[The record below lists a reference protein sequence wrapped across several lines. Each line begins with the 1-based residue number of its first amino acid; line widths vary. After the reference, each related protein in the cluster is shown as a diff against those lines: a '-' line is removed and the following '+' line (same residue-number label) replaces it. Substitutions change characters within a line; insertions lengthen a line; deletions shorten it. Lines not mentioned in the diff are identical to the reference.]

1 MKVTKQPFWR
11 MSNMLVSN
19 CIEKLTGLQ
28 GVEIKNIEN
37 IDNEIHIFCQL
48 KRKPHKC
55 PCCNAYTDTV
65 HDYREQVI
73 KDISVFGKNCFIHL
87 KKRRYRCSCGKRF
100 SENNSFLPRYH
111 RMTNRL
117 SAYVIDRLRNEYSF
131 SSVAREV
138 NLSVSTVIRIF
149 DFVSYSPKN
158 LPVALS
164 IDEFKG
170 NTNSEKYQCILTD
183 PVNKVVLDILP
194 KRYESYLTDYF
205 NSFSKDQRNKV
216 KYFVSDMWKP
226 YSNISSV
233 WFKNAIQIVDKYHWI
248 RQVIWAFEAVR
259 KQEQKNFN
267 NSYRRYFKNSRR
279 LLIKRFDYLSDEQKQ
294 QVNIM
299 LYASPALSTAHF
311 YKEDFLKI
319 LDCKDRNSA
328 KKAMSDWINSALNCG
343 LPQFEKCAN
352 TMLNWL
358 SGILNS
364 FSTTITNGFTEGCNN
379 KIKVLKRNAY
389 GYRNF
394 KRFRNRILHIFSH
407 QLQKQVTA

>member
-1 MKVTKQPFWR
+1 
-11 MSNMLVSN
+11 MLYKHFT
-19 CIEKLTGLQ
+19 EKLLGLQ
-28 GVEIKNIEN
+28 DIELEKIEE
-37 IDNEIHIFCQL
+37 IDNSIHLFCHL

-55 PCCNAYTDTV
+55 PCCGKLTDKV

-73 KDISVFGKNCFIHL
+73 KDIPAFGKFFFIHL
-87 KKRRYRCSCGKRF
+87 RKRRYRCSCGKRF
-100 SENNSFLPRYH
+100 FEKNSFIPRYH

-117 SAYVIDRLRNEYSF
+117 CAYIIDKLRCEVSF
-131 SSVAREV
+131 KTVAKEV

-149 DFVSYSPKN
+149 DFVSYSPQK

-170 NTNSEKYQCILTD
+170 NTNGEKYQCILTD
-183 PVNKVVLDILP
+183 PVNKVVFDILP
-194 KRYESYLTDYF
+194 KRYEHYLTQYF
-205 NSFSKDQRNKV
+205 NSFDKADREKV
-216 KYFVSDMWKP
+216 LYFVSDMWKP
-226 YSNISSV
+226 YANISSV
-233 WFKNAIQIVDKYHWI
+233 WFKNATQIVDKYHWI

-259 KQEQKNFN
+259 KQEQKNFSK
-267 NSYRRYFKNSRR
+267 SYRKYFKNSRK
-279 LLIKRFDYLSDEQKQ
+279 LLIKRFEYLSDVQKQ

-299 LYASPALSTAHF
+299 LYASPILSTAHF
-311 YKEDFLKI
+311 FKEDFLKI
-319 LDCKDRNSA
+319 LDCNDRSAA
-328 KKAMSDWINSALNCG
+328 KKSMSEWINSALDCEI
-343 LPQFEKCAN
+343 PQFEKCAK

-364 FSTTITNGFTEGCNN
+364 FSSPITNGFTEGCNN

-407 QLQKQVTA
+407 QSFNYQKQATA